1 MTYRATV
8 QEVEFFDSRVGSL
21 HSAARIRTL
30 QINIGLVCNLAC
42 RHCHVESGPK
52 RLGEKENMSAQV
64 AEHVLDWLAKNPE
77 IETVDITGGSPEL
90 NPNFRHIVE
99 TARALGR
106 HVMDRCNPTIIRYVD
121 PRTGQ
126 DGTWIPDFLAE
137 NQVEVIASMPCY
149 LEDNIDHQRGRG
161 SFGSSVEG
169 LRRLNDVGYGLD
181 PELRLNLVHN
191 PNGAVLPP
199 PQTALTED
207 YKRELADR
215 FSIVFNELWTITN
228 MPIKR
233 WRREL
238 EAEGDLDDYLETLRM
253 AYNPATVDGLMCRHQ
268 IHVDSQG
275 RLYDCDFN
283 YAVDMRS
290 PDLENR
296 FLWDV
301 GVEDLAGRQIA
312 TADHCYGCTAGAGSS
327 CGGSLV

>member
-1 MTYRATV
+1 MTYQATV
-8 QEVEFFDSRVGSL
+8 QEVETFDSRVGSL
-21 HSAARIRTL
+21 HAAARIRTL

-42 RHCHVESGPK
+42 RHCHVESGPM
-52 RLGEKENMSAQV
+52 RLSEKENMSAQV
-64 AEHVLDWLAKNPE
+64 AEHVLDWLAKNPA

-121 PRTGQ
+121 PRAGQ
-126 DGTWIPDFLAE
+126 DGSWIPDFLAE
-137 NQVEVIASMPCY
+137 NRVEVIASMPCY
-149 LEDNIDHQRGRG
+149 REDNVDHQRGRG

-199 PQTALTED
+199 PQEALTED

-215 FSIVFNELWTITN
+215 FGIVFNELWTITN

-238 EAEGDLDDYLETLRM
+238 EAQGDLDDYLETLRT

-290 PDLENR
+290 PGLENR

-301 GVEDLAGRQIA
+301 GAEDLAGRQIA

-327 CGGSLV
+327 CGGALV